1 MKREKIDTTLP
12 EELTLDPILGTA
24 QTATAVN
31 QSAVHLRRL
40 VHAGKFPPPLKIG
53 DRKLGWRL
61 STIMHYVA
69 EREAA
74 AQSTSVNPEN

>member
-1 MKREKIDTTLP
+1 MNRERIEKPLP
-12 EELTLDPILGTA
+12 KELALDPILGTA
-24 QTATAVN
+24 QAARAVN
-31 QSAVHLRRL
+31 KSAVHLRRL

-61 STIMHYVA
+61 STIMRHIA

-74 AQSTSVNPEN
+74 AQTTSVDPEN